1 LLVNWKQKRG
11 KHSKQF
17 KRVLLYFTL
26 VAILSLGGITGVH
39 NVFAVVA
46 PSDFVQFEY
55 TGSVQ
60 NWTVPYSGKYQL
72 EVWGA
77 QGGGGSYS
85 LQGGKGGYSKGELT
99 LTAGQ
104 SIYIYV
110 GGAGTAGSGRNDIPG
125 GYNGGG
131 VAINGSGT
139 WNYEESSKLIHG
151 SGGGATDIR
160 TSSNG
165 NWYDNLDRRIII
177 AGGGGGS
184 GSAVDVGYA
193 TAGGDGGGLNGGTA
207 SNSIDGRRIGGTG
220 GTQDQ
225 GGTAGEY
232 NGDRGSATN
241 GTLGAGGN
249 SGTVLDNYYLGGA
262 GGGGYYGGGG
272 GAGGGPGGGGG
283 SGYVGGVQNGET
295 TAGARQGNGEAKI
308 TLLERSDT
316 PEEVTKELIISY
328 LGIAQTANNNAL
340 SQINAAITDA
350 PNSSNEELI
359 AKVNSAKTSNL
370 EAKTYIAKLKTML
383 ESYVDPKLSP
393 QQLAFI
399 RQMLASAEQQFTTVD
414 DNLANANTQIN
425 DGKPQSDI
433 VNSLKKAKSA
443 SQNSIALLK
452 YVAGYLLF

>member
-1 LLVNWKQKRG
+1 LLVSWKQKSG
-11 KHSKQF
+11 NHSKQL
-17 KRVLLYFTL
+17 KKVLLYFTL

-39 NVFAVVA
+39 NVSAIVA
-46 PSDFVQFEY
+46 PSDIVQFEY

-60 NWTVPYSGKYQL
+60 NWTVPYTGKYQL

-85 LQGGKGGYSKGELT
+85 LQGGKGGYSKGELL

-139 WNYEESSKLIHG
+139 WDYEKSSNLIHG

-165 NWYDNLDRRIII
+165 NWYDNLDQRIIV

-184 GSAVDVGYA
+184 GGADEVGYA

-207 SNSIDGRRIGGTG
+207 SNSIDGSRRIGGAG
-220 GTQDQ
+220 GTQDR
-225 GGTAGEY
+225 GGNAGEY

-249 SGTVLDNYYLGGA
+249 SGTVSDNYYLGGA

-295 TAGARQGNGEAKI
+295 TAGARQGNGVAVI
-308 TLLERSDT
+308 TLLERSES
-316 PEEVTKELIISY
+316 PVTL
-328 LGIAQTANNNAL
+328 LGLAQTANNNAL
-340 SQINAAITDA
+340 TQINAAITDA
-350 PNSSNEELI
+350 PNSSSEELI
-359 AKVNSAKTSNL
+359 AKINSAKTSNL
-370 EAKTYIAKLKTML
+370 QAKTYIAELKIML
-383 ESYVDPKLSP
+383 ESYDDPKLSP

-399 RQMLASAEQQFTTVD
+399 RQLLTSAEQQFITVN
-414 DNLANANTQIN
+414 DNLAAANTKIN
-425 DGKPQSDI
+425 DGKQQSDI
-433 VNSLKKAKSA
+433 VNSLKTAKSA